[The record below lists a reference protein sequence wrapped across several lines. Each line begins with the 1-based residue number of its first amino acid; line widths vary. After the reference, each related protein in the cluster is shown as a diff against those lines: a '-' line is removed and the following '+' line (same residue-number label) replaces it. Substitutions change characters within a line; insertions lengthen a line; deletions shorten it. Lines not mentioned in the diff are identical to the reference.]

1 MNVISFKDSGYDRK
15 FAALR
20 RVPRPDPAVRD
31 TVAEIIAD
39 VRRRGDRA
47 VVEIGNRFSTVVQR
61 PADLRVHGAGEAP
74 SPEVDR
80 ALRFAL
86 KNVAAFSRQRLPKAW
101 RGRNGEGAVV
111 GETFSPLGRVGIYVP
126 GGTAPLLSTA
136 VMTVGIARVA
146 GVREIVVCS
155 PPPIHPHLLYAI
167 RLAGATEVFAM
178 GGAQAI
184 AGLACGTR
192 TIRPVDK
199 VFGPG
204 NAYVVEA
211 KRQLFGEVAVDLL
224 PGPSEV
230 AVVADGTCEPSF
242 VAADLLA
249 QAEHGPG
256 SQIFLLTHEEPVLK
270 AVRLEMER
278 QLAGLSR
285 RDYLQATLSKGCT
298 LVLTRSL
305 AESLEG
311 AERIA
316 PEHLS
321 LACEGARKLAG
332 QIRNS
337 GCVFVGSMSPVA
349 AGDYVAGP
357 SHTLP
362 TGGAGRMFP
371 GLTVEQFV
379 KRTSLVEYSRASLG
393 RAAPHIAALAGE
405 EKLDAHAAS
414 VAIRL
419 AGGKKSR

>member
-1 MNVISFKDSGYDRK
+1 MKIITYKDSGYERK

-20 RVPRPDPAVRD
+20 RLPKPDPSVHDA
-31 TVAEIIAD
+31 VAEIIAD

-47 VVEIGNRFSTVVQR
+47 VVEIGNRFSPVPQR
-61 PADLRVHGAGEAP
+61 VAGLKVTDRGQPPAPAVR
-74 SPEVDR
+74 R

-86 KNVAAFSRQRLPKAW
+86 KNVTRFSQQRRPKAW
-101 RGRNGEGAVV
+101 RSRNSEGATV
-111 GETFSPLGRVGIYVP
+111 GETYHPLHRVGIYVP

-136 VMTVGIARVA
+136 IMTVGVARVA
-146 GVREIVVCS
+146 GVPEIVVCS

-167 RLAGATEVFAM
+167 RMAGATEVVAA

-184 AGLACGTR
+184 AALACGTK
-192 TIRPVDK
+192 TIGPVDK
-199 VFGPG
+199 IFGPG

-211 KRQLFGEVAVDLL
+211 KRQLFGEVAIDLL

-230 AVVADGTCEPSF
+230 AVVADRTCTPAF

-256 SQIFLLTHEEPVLK
+256 SQIFFLTHEAKVFT
-270 AVRLEMER
+270 AVRAELDR
-278 QLAGLSR
+278 QLAGLGR
-285 RDYLQATLSKGCT
+285 QTYLEATLKNGCT
-298 LVLTRSL
+298 LVLTRSIE
-305 AESLEG
+305 ESLAG
-311 AERIA
+311 AELIA

-321 LACEGARKLAG
+321 LACAEARTLAN

-337 GCVFVGSMSPVA
+337 GCVFVGSLSPVA

-362 TGGAGRMFP
+362 TGGAARMFA
-371 GLTVEQFV
+371 GLTVDQFM
-379 KRTSLVEYSRASLG
+379 KRTSLVEYDRASLE
-393 RAAPHIAALAGE
+393 RAAPFIAALAGE

-414 VAIRL
+414 VAARL
-419 AGGKKSR
+419 KGGKERL